1 MTKRFKA
8 GASARYVSEAA
19 LSISLLAFAGAAM
32 AVPGYV
38 TFGPNGAVVNA
49 AGQCWKT
56 GDWTPDKAVSP
67 CDPVARAAEAVAPV
81 SVTPAPPPA
90 PIAAAPAPAPVVIEK
105 VDLSTDVLFEFN
117 KATLMPAGQQLLD
130 EVAKNAQG
138 ANVEQVRIVGHA
150 DRIGSEKYNQDLSE
164 RRAQAVRDY
173 FAQKGANPQSIQAE
187 GKGESEPVTGNQ
199 CDKLGNKASPK
210 LISCLQP
217 DRRVEIEL
225 LGSRQAASGETP
237 ASAGAGA
244 STAPG
249 TTSGSGTGTTSSPS
263 TGSSSSSTTK

>member
-1 MTKRFKA
+1 
-8 GASARYVSEAA
+8 
-19 LSISLLAFAGAAM
+19 
-32 AVPGYV
+32 
-38 TFGPNGAVVNA
+38 
-49 AGQCWKT
+49 
-56 GDWTPDKAVSP
+56 
-67 CDPVARAAEAVAPV
+67 
-81 SVTPAPPPA
+81 
-90 PIAAAPAPAPVVIEK
+90 VIEK

-117 KATLMPAGQQLLD
+117 KATLMPAGQQRLD
-130 EVAKNAQG
+130 EVAKSAQG

-173 FAQKGANPQSIQAE
+173 FAQKGANPQQIQAE

-199 CDKLGNKASPK
+199 CDKLGKKASPK

-225 LGSRQAASGETP
+225 LGSRQAASGASP

-244 STAPG
+244 SSSSPS
-249 TTSGSGTGTTSSPS
+249 TTSGSDAATTSSPS
-263 TGSSSSSTTK
+263 SGSSSSTTK

>member
-1 MTKRFKA
+1 
-8 GASARYVSEAA
+8 
-19 LSISLLAFAGAAM
+19 M

-67 CDPVARAAEAVAPV
+67 CDPVARAAEAVPPV

-117 KATLMPAGQQLLD
+117 KATLMPAGQQRLD

-199 CDKLGNKASPK
+199 CDKLGNKANPK

-249 TTSGSGTGTTSSPS
+249 TTSGSGTGTTSSPT

>member
-1 MTKRFKA
+1 MKKRFKA
-8 GASARYVSEAA
+8 SASARYVSGAA
-19 LSISLLAFAGAAM
+19 LSVSLLAFAGAAF

-38 TFGPNGAVVNA
+38 TFGPNGAVTNA
-49 AGQCWKT
+49 AGQCWRT
-56 GDWTPDKAVSP
+56 GDWTPAMAISP
-67 CDPVARAAEAVAPV
+67 CDPVARAAEPVAPV
-81 SVTPAPPPA
+81 AVTPAPPPPPA
-90 PIAAAPAPAPVVIEK
+90 PVAAAPAPAPTVIEK

-117 KATLMPAGQQLLD
+117 KATLMPAGQQRLD
-130 EVAKNAQG
+130 DVAKSAQG

-173 FAQKGANPQSIQAE
+173 FAQKGADSQRIRAE

-199 CDKLGNKASPK
+199 CDKLGKKANAK

-225 LGSRQAASGETP
+225 LGSREVAGGASP
-237 ASAGAGA
+237 ASAGAGTA
-244 STAPG
+244 SSPS
-249 TTSGSGTGTTSSPS
+249 TTSGSGTGS
-263 TGSSSSSTTK
+263 SSSSSTTK